1 MLTQSYTLMRH
12 DFYQLCSTLVL
23 LISKSSKFKIRDVIN
38 ALDSLIWPKS
48 EKCFCGLSSLDNFD
62 ALQLSS
68 NLHATSTVSDQE
80 LLVESL
86 LVTE

>member
-1 MLTQSYTLMRH
+1 MLVTSPDRILA
-12 DFYQLCSTLVL
+12 
-23 LISKSSKFKIRDVIN
+23 FKIRSAMN
-38 ALDSLIWPKS
+38 ALDSLIWPKPG
-48 EKCFCGLSSLDNFD
+48 KCFCGLRSLENFD